1 MKISL
6 RIQLHLKMGQFAA
19 CCTTGDTNE
28 DLLKAE
34 LAKIQH
40 DLRPHPIGIKGHLTN
55 LDESG
60 MKTLLD
66 ESIFHNATRC
76 SVYTHDQWV
85 NKE

>member
-34 LAKIQH
+34 LAKI
-40 DLRPHPIGIKGHLTN
+40 
-55 LDESG
+55 
-60 MKTLLD
+60 
-66 ESIFHNATRC
+66 
-76 SVYTHDQWV
+76 
-85 NKE
+85 